1 MSLLLSSQPRHTVP
15 NKKSRQTEATAR
27 LSCPIIIITTTAA
40 KVDGFGVRWV
50 CGYTYCLQS
59 TASDCRH
66 HRLAARCTTVCNTV
80 MHLVKR
86 WLLRA
91 AVLSIYLSI
100 CLSIYLSICLSV
112 CLSVCLSIRGEV
124 RWSEHDSIS
133 MWHYPSRL
141 SDPPPPSPP
150 HREAVNPRLT
160 STLCTQ
166 RQVRL
171 RLVYRR

>member
-1 MSLLLSSQPRHTVP
+1 MRHVRMSLLLSSQPRHTVP

-112 CLSVCLSIRGEV
+112 CLSVCLSEEKCDGVNTTR
-124 RWSEHDSIS
+124 
-133 MWHYPSRL
+133 SRCGTIHHVCL
-141 SDPPPPSPP
+141 ILLLLLHLIGRP
-150 HREAVNPRLT
+150 
-160 STLCTQ
+160 
-166 RQVRL
+166 
-171 RLVYRR
+171 